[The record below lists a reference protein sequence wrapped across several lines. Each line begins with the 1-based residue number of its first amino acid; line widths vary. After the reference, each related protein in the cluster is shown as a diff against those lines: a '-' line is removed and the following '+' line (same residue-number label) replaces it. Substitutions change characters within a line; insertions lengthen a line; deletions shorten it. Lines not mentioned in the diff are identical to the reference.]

1 MVFTLFFYNLNVNTF
16 MFISI
21 EEQTL
26 SYTRISKLGHPHDY
40 SRSRRYA
47 VFRCDSCGEIFQR
60 LKGSV
65 DSKRLSNNY
74 FHCCNGCDPKRF
86 AQKKGVERRHI
97 WDMPASSMADIS
109 RL

>member
-1 MVFTLFFYNLNVNTF
+1 

-21 EEQTL
+21 EEHIL
-26 SYTRISKLGHPHDY
+26 SYTRTSKLGQAHDY

-47 VFRCDSCGEIFQR
+47 VFRCDSCGERFQR

-74 FHCCNGCDPKRF
+74 FHCCSNCDPKRF
-86 AQKKGVERRHI
+86 AQKKGVERRLI